1 MSEQTPQGSIFVRTH
16 GGLAELREAAYDSE
30 AILQQLLAEY
40 PRLLA
45 GDQMDTATPRRL
57 VLVQREMGVPGEERG
72 AGRWSLDHLF
82 LDQDGVPTLIEVK
95 RSSDTRLRREVVG
108 QMLDYAANAIVFWPI
123 EGIRAAFEGT
133 CNANGVDPD
142 EVLRELVDDDEETER
157 YWATVQTNLQAG
169 RVRMVFVADV
179 IPTELRRVIEFLN
192 QQMNPAEVLALEVKQ
207 FVGEGLQT
215 LVPRV
220 VGQTAAAQL
229 RKRTTT
235 GGSKGPWDEDTF
247 FDAIAQHRPP
257 AEVAAARRMLEWTRA
272 HDLRIW
278 WGRGKA
284 TGSFFPMLDLHRRK
298 YFSFSVWT
306 DGRIDLQLLHMRDR
320 PAIPDPQVPLKLLE
334 ALRTIPGI
342 DLDEGSLGGRPS
354 VPLATLVEAGAVER
368 FLAIFDRYLAGIRTF
383 DWRPSL
389 DD

>member
-1 MSEQTPQGSIFVRTH
+1 MPDSIPQGSIFVRTDR
-16 GGLAELREAAYDSE
+16 GLAELREAAYDSE

-45 GDQMDTATPRRL
+45 GDQMDTAAPRRL

-108 QMLDYAANAIVFWPI
+108 QMLDYAANAVVFWPI
-123 EGIRAAFEGT
+123 EGIRAAFEAT
-133 CNANGVDPD
+133 CNANGIDPD
-142 EVLRELVDDDEETER
+142 EALRELVDDEEEPGR

-179 IPTELRRVIEFLN
+179 VPTELRRVIEFLN
-192 QQMNPAEVLALEVKQ
+192 QQMSPAEVLALEVKQ

-229 RKRTTT
+229 RKRTSS
-235 GGSKGPWDEDTF
+235 GGGKSPWDEDSF

-257 AEVAAARRMLEWTRA
+257 AEVAAARRMLEWARA
-272 HDLRIW
+272 RDLRIW

-306 DGRIDLQLLHMRDR
+306 DGRIDLQLLHMHGR
-320 PAIPDPQVPLKLLE
+320 PAVPDQRVPQALLAE
-334 ALRTIPGI
+334 LRTIPGI
-342 DLDEGSLGGRPS
+342 DLGDDVLGGRPS
-354 VPLATLVEAGAVER
+354 VPLAVVADASATDR
-368 FLAIFDRYLAGIRTF
+368 FLAIFDGYISRIRSF
-383 DWRPSL
+383 DWDPSS
-389 DD
+389 DG